1 MGWRRSSA
9 IAICSMVRRGSRAV
23 AWTIALGWVAL
34 LAGCDTS
41 LPEVALVAR
50 RASAPAAGNVSELTA
65 WYPIVLHSQWPGE
78 LLLSAVQRS
87 DGQPIS
93 LTATGYDIIETDFRD
108 HLLAAAATGNAPDVV
123 YLTDTGYLPML
134 VAAGVLEPLTA
145 CRAAQPA
152 LARIAA
158 NAWPD
163 VTGRGEIWGV
173 PVAQELSVLFF
184 SKPKLRAL
192 GWSEAEIDQLP
203 TRIATGDFTLLD
215 LRDTAAA
222 AIDAGVVQP
231 GFGFS
236 QRPSGSTKIIEHYVA
251 FGGRIRDTAQDRL
264 VITEAALAATYAF
277 RRELVDAELISP
289 YLLQG
294 SANSWSSRLVWND
307 AMGHGRA
314 LFWHSQSIDW
324 QKWLLVADSSAERG
338 VNPALSLSADDVGV
352 AGLPSAVAGLPG
364 TLRSR
369 FAYFVVL
376 NEAATG
382 RRLQGQAC
390 ALLAQATTP
399 QLHNA
404 MAGSGLLSA
413 LAVSPSPALL
423 AGYPAGIELLREH
436 QQVWPSYIDHDVLEY
451 ERILAEF
458 ALEVHQ
464 GRLTPTAA
472 ATAAARRLRLT
483 LGDDLI
489 ME

>member
-1 MGWRRSSA
+1 MGWRRSIA

-23 AWTIALGWVAL
+23 AWAIALGWVAL

-222 AIDAGVVQP
+222 AIDAGV
-231 GFGFS
+231 
-236 QRPSGSTKIIEHYVA
+236 
-251 FGGRIRDTAQDRL
+251 
-264 VITEAALAATYAF
+264 
-277 RRELVDAELISP
+277 
-289 YLLQG
+289 
-294 SANSWSSRLVWND
+294 
-307 AMGHGRA
+307 
-314 LFWHSQSIDW
+314 
-324 QKWLLVADSSAERG
+324 
-338 VNPALSLSADDVGV
+338 
-352 AGLPSAVAGLPG
+352 
-364 TLRSR
+364 
-369 FAYFVVL
+369 
-376 NEAATG
+376 
-382 RRLQGQAC
+382 
-390 ALLAQATTP
+390 
-399 QLHNA
+399 
-404 MAGSGLLSA
+404 
-413 LAVSPSPALL
+413 
-423 AGYPAGIELLREH
+423 
-436 QQVWPSYIDHDVLEY
+436 
-451 ERILAEF
+451 
-458 ALEVHQ
+458 
-464 GRLTPTAA
+464 
-472 ATAAARRLRLT
+472 
-483 LGDDLI
+483 
-489 ME
+489 